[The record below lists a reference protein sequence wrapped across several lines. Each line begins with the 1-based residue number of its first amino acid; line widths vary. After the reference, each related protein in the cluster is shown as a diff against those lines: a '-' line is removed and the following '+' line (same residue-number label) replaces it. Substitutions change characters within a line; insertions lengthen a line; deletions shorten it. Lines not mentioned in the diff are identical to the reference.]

1 MTGFARGGGAN
12 EKLSWSWEAKS
23 VNGKGLDIRARM
35 PHGFEELEIEA
46 RKMAQRA
53 FKRGNVNIALT
64 VNQIDGKKQ
73 FQINRELLD
82 GLIETA
88 GELAGDGL
96 EKPRLDGLLA
106 VRGVVEFADE
116 TEENAVGESSLGEMK
131 ASLDQV
137 LGALARARNEEGE
150 RIALVLSEQLAGI
163 ATSCDE
169 AESTAAMQPQA
180 IRQRL
185 ARQIAELTEDRPEL
199 PEERLAQELAILA
212 TKTDIREELDRLATH
227 IAAAGALL
235 SEGGAIGRKL
245 DFLGQEF
252 NREANTLCSK
262 AADMELTRIGL
273 ALKAMIEQFREQ
285 VQNIE

>member
-1 MTGFARGGGAN
+1 M
-12 EKLSWSWEAKS
+12 
-23 VNGKGLDIRARM
+23 
-35 PHGFEELEIEA
+35 
-46 RKMAQRA
+46 
-53 FKRGNVNIALT
+53 
-64 VNQIDGKKQ
+64 
-73 FQINRELLD
+73 
-82 GLIETA
+82 
-88 GELAGDGL
+88 

-199 PEERLAQELAILA
+199 PEERLAQEAALLM
-212 TKTDIREELDRLATH
+212 TKADVREELDRLAAH
-227 IAAAGALL
+227 LEAARALL
-235 SEGGAIGRKL
+235 AEEGAIGRRL
-245 DFLGQEF
+245 DFLCQEF